1 MIDAILECNTRFWN
15 ISYFSTRCTPPNTK
29 LTVQVILRKVFEDF
43 NTHSGNMTSLNSSN
57 IYNTKT
63 LLNKYGIQ
71 CRISVDPEV
80 PV

>member
-1 MIDAILECNTRFWN
+1 MIDAILECNKRFWN

-29 LTVQVILRKVFEDF
+29 VQVILRKVFEDF

-63 LLNKYGIQ
+63 LLNKYSIQ
-71 CRISVDPEV
+71 CRISVDSEV